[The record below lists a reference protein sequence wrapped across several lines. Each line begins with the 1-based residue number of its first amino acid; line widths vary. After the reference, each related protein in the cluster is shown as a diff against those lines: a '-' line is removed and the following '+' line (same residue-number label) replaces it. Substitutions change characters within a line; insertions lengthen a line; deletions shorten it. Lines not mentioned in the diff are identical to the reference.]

1 MSDNHSTRDKL
12 NPTLTEMLRR
22 RTALMRAARE
32 KRYENESLRSAEGAP
47 DGGYVRLLEKGYSFP
62 AVSADRH
69 GGADPYEQARKLA
82 FPVRIHQPATVQSD
96 LAALQARFPHALAA
110 VHALAMADL
119 TRMTLGVS
127 GVFRPILLVGPPGCG
142 KSTLARVWHKMLG
155 YPCMTMNVAALSDV
169 MAFTGTHPTYSNPKP
184 SVIVDY
190 MARHEIA
197 NPCIILDEIDKSP
210 EGGRNGSI
218 KNVLLQ
224 FLEPGE
230 ARTFRDICLNA
241 EVDLSRVRWVMTAN
255 VLERVPLPLR
265 SRCQIVHVPSP
276 DRKHAIGL
284 SRQMAEAILTEMGL
298 DRRWITF
305 DGVEEVLLQ
314 EHFRG
319 DLRHLRMMV
328 DLFIRERLTSL
339 TMC

>member
-1 MSDNHSTRDKL
+1 
-12 NPTLTEMLRR
+12 
-22 RTALMRAARE
+22 
-32 KRYENESLRSAEGAP
+32 
-47 DGGYVRLLEKGYSFP
+47 
-62 AVSADRH
+62 
-69 GGADPYEQARKLA
+69 
-82 FPVRIHQPATVQSD
+82 
-96 LAALQARFPHALAA
+96 
-110 VHALAMADL
+110 
-119 TRMTLGVS
+119 
-127 GVFRPILLVGPPGCG
+127 
-142 KSTLARVWHKMLG
+142 
-155 YPCMTMNVAALSDV
+155 MTMNVAALSDV